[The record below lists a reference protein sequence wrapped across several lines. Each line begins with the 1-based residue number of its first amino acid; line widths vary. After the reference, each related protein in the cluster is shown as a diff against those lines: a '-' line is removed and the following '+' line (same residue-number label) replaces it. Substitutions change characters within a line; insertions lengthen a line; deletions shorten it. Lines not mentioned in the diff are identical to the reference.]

1 MFPVFAI
8 TVGAGI
14 SICTHLLLCV
24 KRIYGVFF
32 FLVVEILGLSVSM
45 HSGF

>member
-24 KRIYGVFF
+24 RGFMEYF
-32 FLVVEILGLSVSM
+32 FLIVEILGLWVSM